1 MTLWSVVGYTEEQ
14 ATKALKMLD
23 LEPDYQYEYSDTVAQ
38 GMVISQS
45 VGSDEQVPRGTTVTL
60 VISNGPA
67 PSDTQDDAIS
77 VTNGSD
83 GVWKCDASLETPQ
96 GYNGQQV
103 RTTLVQDGVG
113 EATIFEGTTTP
124 SRLVCSKCRGH
135 QVFQPA
141 QHTCICLMTMEM

>member
-1 MTLWSVVGYTEEQ
+1 
-14 ATKALKMLD
+14 MLD

-103 RTTLVQDGVG
+103 RITLIQDGVG
-113 EATIFEGTTTP
+113 EATD
-124 SRLVCSKCRGH
+124 LRGNYDLPVSSAGAGGIRCFNRH
-135 QVFQPA
+135 SIRVSA
-141 QHTCICLMTMEM
+141 